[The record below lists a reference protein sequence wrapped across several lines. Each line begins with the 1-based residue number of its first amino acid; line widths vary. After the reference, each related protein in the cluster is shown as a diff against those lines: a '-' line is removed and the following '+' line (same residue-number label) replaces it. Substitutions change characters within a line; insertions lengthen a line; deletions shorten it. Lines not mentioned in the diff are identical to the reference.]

1 MKRIIILT
9 LVFALLVASVASV
22 SGCGKKEDS
31 QKRIDRTNELPEKAV
46 LTKACNENE
55 MLYYRAI
62 YEETGLNPIIDAGTE
77 TYWEVYDDNGNM
89 STTKMYENVKI
100 NKYYYFGCRYL
111 SVTEDEY
118 LEIQE
123 YQNETGVQVLYPTV
137 NRSDRPAHAFQND
150 ANIYFQFEQSEGSS
164 SLIYKLDENGNFI
177 LNYWKY
183 TSGNAPSSIPE
194 YNSIRIEGENGFV
207 GNDGA
212 RYFYVYG
219 RKVQENIIEIRVC
232 YYTYYQF
239 LKAKYPDSAQSEDFF
254 FQFKNK

>member
-1 MKRIIILT
+1 MKKIIILT

-22 SGCGKKEDS
+22 SGCSKKEDR
-31 QKRIDRTNELPEKAV
+31 KKTNDGTNKLPEKAV
-46 LTKACNENE
+46 LTKTCNENE

-77 TYWEVYDDNGNM
+77 TYLEVYDENGNM
-89 STTKMYENVKI
+89 STIKMYENVKI
-100 NKYYYFGCRYL
+100 NKYYHFGCSYL
-111 SVTEDEY
+111 CVTEDEY

-137 NRSDRPAHAFQND
+137 NRSDRPNNAFQND
-150 ANIYFQFEQSEGSS
+150 ANIYFKFEQPEGSS
-164 SLIYKLDENGNFI
+164 SLNYKLDENGNFI

-183 TSGNAPSSIPE
+183 MSGNAPSSICE

-207 GNDGA
+207 GNDGE

-219 RKVQENIIEIRVC
+219 RKAQDNIVEIRVC

-239 LKAKYPDSAQSEDFF
+239 LKAKYPDSVESEDLFF
-254 FQFKNK
+254 RFSRK